1 MVLPID
7 FVRVRPAPPLAL
19 PLAVFAFA
27 CTHAGGPKEP
37 ARAGE
42 PGGGGP
48 LDVRADSAEIRD
60 HPALRGRLHATPHG
74 YYRFI
79 NAPFTREV
87 CRRFADIEAAQPAVT
102 LHGDCH
108 VEQYAVTELGRGL
121 TDFDDS
127 AGGPAFV
134 DIVRFGVSLRIAAQQ
149 RGWGREAGWIHAAF
163 RKGYRQAL
171 LEPKTEAPVPA
182 VARRIMATFKEN
194 RAESLARSEAL
205 METLEEKKPELDEAR
220 KEMVLTQVAKDAGLP
235 EAYFHAKKI
244 GLLRVGIGSALAAK
258 YLIRVE
264 GFTESDDDDVLV
276 EAKEVLD
283 REGLGC
289 IEVTPGP
296 SRIFAGEQR
305 LAYQPFRYPG
315 ILHVGGKT
323 FWVHAWTDHYVEL
336 DIQKEL
342 RSVQELREI
351 AYDVGVQL
359 GRGHPKRFDD
369 ESAARL
375 RLEIV
380 RTLPEARIEKEIVA
394 LADETLRAWNRFR
407 RDLSAASRAG
417 R

>member
-1 MVLPID
+1 
-7 FVRVRPAPPLAL
+7 VRAPN
-19 PLAVFAFA
+19 
-27 CTHAGGPKEP
+27 GS
-37 ARAGE
+37 
-42 PGGGGP
+42 GP
-48 LDVRADSAEIRD
+48 LDVSADSPDIRG
-60 HPALRGRLHATPHG
+60 HPVLWARLRATPHG

-79 NAPFTREV
+79 NATFTREV

-127 AGGPAFV
+127 AGGPALV
-134 DIVRFGVSLRIAAQQ
+134 DIIRFGVSLRIAALQ
-149 RGWGREAGWIHAAF
+149 RGWGRDAGWVYDAF

-182 VARRIMATFKEN
+182 VARRITATFKED
-194 RAESLARSEAL
+194 RAQSLARSEAL

-220 KEMVLTQVAKDAGLP
+220 KEMVLTQVARDAGLP
-235 EAYFHAKKI
+235 ESYFRAKKI
-244 GLLRVGIGSALAAK
+244 GVLRVGIGSALAAK
-258 YLIRVE
+258 YLIRIE
-264 GFTESDDDDVLV
+264 GFTDADDDDVLV

-283 REGLGC
+283 REGIGC
-289 IEVTPGP
+289 IQVTPGP

-315 ILHVGGKT
+315 VLHVGGKT

-342 RSVQELREI
+342 RSAQELREV

-369 ESAARL
+369 EAAVRL

-380 RTLPEARIEKEIVA
+380 RTLPEQRIEKEIVA
-394 LADETLRAWNRFR
+394 LTDETVRAWNRFR
-407 RDLSAASRAG
+407 KALSTTTPARP
-417 R
+417 